1 MGWPGL
7 PSLCAQAGWQAVR
20 VMLQGEQDPP
30 RNQTALVDASRSTV
44 TYYVTSR
51 SNRSAVVLY
60 DSQNVSVPEQ
70 GKSNLPLLP
79 VPLCPQYH
87 AAPGGTL
94 GMSSHSLPGMLPVLS
109 EAQPRRLL
117 HRGETRQGQGGMP
130 TAGLSRGRAAC
141 SNRARFSSQG
151 YVCYRPA
158 EQHACYLR
166 RMEPG
171 DRESTRVTL
180 STAELRVS
188 DGHGRGVP
196 GGKRGAALTALC
208 RGAAFWAMLLLAVLL
223 QFLLGA
229 GLWESLGARR
239 QLLNLRACLL

>member
-130 TAGLSRGRAAC
+130 TAGLSRERAAC

-196 GGKRGAALTALC
+196 GGKG
-208 RGAAFWAMLLLAVLL
+208 
-223 QFLLGA
+223 
-229 GLWESLGARR
+229 GLR
-239 QLLNLRACLL
+239 